1 VEYRVELN
9 NIKLLNMIQLF
20 NQSENSSN
28 EQSSVLM
35 CIYVL
40 S

>member
-1 VEYRVELN
+1 
-9 NIKLLNMIQLF
+9 MIQLF

-35 CIYVL
+35 RIYVL

>member
-1 VEYRVELN
+1 
-9 NIKLLNMIQLF
+9 MIQLF